1 MCAGRTCGPCRV
13 HMATFGLFNCM
24 SMQKRIKNK
33 TEKQGRKRRENEI
46 TKRTE
51 EKERTKK
58 KEGRYEL
65 RGDSDSDRQQTDRRR
80 TGSV

>member
-1 MCAGRTCGPCRV
+1 
-13 HMATFGLFNCM
+13 MATFGLFNCM